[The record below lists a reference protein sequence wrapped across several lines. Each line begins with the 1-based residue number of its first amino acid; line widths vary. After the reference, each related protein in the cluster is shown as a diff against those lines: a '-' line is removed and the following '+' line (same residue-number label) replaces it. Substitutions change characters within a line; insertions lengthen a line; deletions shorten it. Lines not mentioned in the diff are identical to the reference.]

1 MSQKLA
7 DHAAPQATVPGDR
20 FGPIDT
26 KLDLGNPLSAK
37 LYWVVMEGINPGI
50 TNDV

>member
-7 DHAAPQATVPGDR
+7 DRAAPQATVPGDR
-20 FGPIDT
+20 FGPIDA
-26 KLDLGNPLSAK
+26 KLDLGNPPSAK

-50 TNDV
+50 TDDV